1 MATFSRRGRRNG
13 VRGLTDSTKS
23 HRALARSRFF
33 VLKARRALQ
42 LNIGSRRD
50 APSVSRK
57 PEAMSFA
64 RIAAS
69 AAILICLGAAC
80 ASAKPIAA
88 LGETN
93 LRRAPGT
100 DSPVLTIIPK
110 GATVEVG
117 KCSKGWCEAN
127 FESRDGFVMAR
138 NVGLGQ
144 PRKARAGGQVYDE
157 QVIEGVGPPR
167 FAPPLY
173 YGYHGPYYGLGPF
186 YGYYA
191 GWGYR
196 GWRW

>member
-1 MATFSRRGRRNG
+1 M
-13 VRGLTDSTKS
+13 
-23 HRALARSRFF
+23 ALARIAT
-33 VLKARRALQ
+33 L
-42 LNIGSRRD
+42 
-50 APSVSRK
+50 
-57 PEAMSFA
+57 
-64 RIAAS
+64 AAS
-69 AAILICLGAAC
+69 FTLLSGLC

-93 LRRAPGT
+93 LRKAPGT

-127 FESRDGFVMAR
+127 FESRGGFVIAR

-144 PRKARAGGQVYDE
+144 PRRAYPGSQVYDE
-157 QVIEGVGPPR
+157 EVIEVVGPPR

>member
-1 MATFSRRGRRNG
+1 
-13 VRGLTDSTKS
+13 
-23 HRALARSRFF
+23 
-33 VLKARRALQ
+33 
-42 LNIGSRRD
+42 
-50 APSVSRK
+50 
-57 PEAMSFA
+57 MSFA
-64 RIAAS
+64 RIATS
-69 AAILICLGAAC
+69 AAIALLLSAAC

-93 LRRAPGT
+93 LRKAPDT

-127 FESRDGFVMAR
+127 FESRDGFVIAR
-138 NVGLGQ
+138 NVGLAP
-144 PRKARAGGQVYDE
+144 PRRPYPGSQVYDE
-157 QVIEGVGPPR
+157 EVVDAAGPPR

-173 YGYHGPYYGLGPF
+173 YGYHGPYYGFGPF